1 LQEIKKTANPTPG
14 KSHLYSTCNH
24 FPADK
29 GGVMATDPVCGMKV
43 DEEST
48 EFQSSYGGKDFN
60 YCSEECE
67 DKFEDDPSRYAS
79 AAA

>member
-1 LQEIKKTANPTPG
+1 
-14 KSHLYSTCNH
+14 
-24 FPADK
+24 
-29 GGVMATDPVCGMKV
+29 MATDPVCGMKV

-48 EFQSSYGGKDFN
+48 EFQSSYGGKDF
-60 YCSEECE
+60 YFCSEECE